1 MSFQTREQRYAS
13 LCLIK
18 RKMAAGDAPPSW
30 PKTMTEEE
38 EAFIV
43 EFAIEKFD
51 ELMKDPE
58 VVAVMKRLKD
68 R

>member
-1 MSFQTREQRYAS
+1 MSFFTREQRYEM
-13 LCLIK
+13 LCAVK
-18 RKMAAGDAPPSW
+18 RGHNNPNMPSRAL
-30 PKTMTEEE
+30 TSDE

-43 EFAIEKFD
+43 EFATEKFND
-51 ELMKDPE
+51 IMRDPE

>member
-1 MSFQTREQRYAS
+1 
-13 LCLIK
+13 
-18 RKMAAGDAPPSW
+18 
-30 PKTMTEEE
+30 MTEEE

-51 ELMKDPE
+51 ELMKAPE

>member
-1 MSFQTREQRYAS
+1 MSFFTREQRYQI
-13 LCLIK
+13 LCAIK
-18 RKMAAGDAPPSW
+18 QGKFRDGYPS
-30 PKTMTEEE
+30 TITADE

-43 EFAIEKFD
+43 AYATEKFD

-68 R
+68 RWPLP

>member
-1 MSFQTREQRYAS
+1 MSFFTREQRYEI
-13 LCLIK
+13 LCSIK
-18 RKMAAGDAPPSW
+18 RGERPEYPTTLTSD
-30 PKTMTEEE
+30 E

-43 EFAIEKFD
+43 EYATEKFD

-58 VVAVMKRLKD
+58 VVAVMKRLKE

>member
-1 MSFQTREQRYAS
+1 MSFFTREQRYQY
-13 LCLIK
+13 LCEVK
-18 RKMAAGDAPPSW
+18 RGLWGPTKPPL
-30 PKTMTEEE
+30 TEE

-43 EFAIEKFD
+43 AYATEKFD
-51 ELMKDPE
+51 ELMQDPE

>member
-1 MSFQTREQRYAS
+1 MSFFTREQRYQI
-13 LCLIK
+13 LCAIK
-18 RKMAAGDAPPSW
+18 NGTFREGYPTSITP
-30 PKTMTEEE
+30 EE

-43 EFAIEKFD
+43 TFATEKFN
-51 ELMKDPE
+51 ELMRDPE